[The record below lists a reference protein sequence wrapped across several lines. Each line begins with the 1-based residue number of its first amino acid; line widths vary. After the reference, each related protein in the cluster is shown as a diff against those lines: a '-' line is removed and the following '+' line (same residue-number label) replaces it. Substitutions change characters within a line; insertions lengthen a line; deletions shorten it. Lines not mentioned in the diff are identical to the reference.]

1 MPFIKTLFL
10 LLAFSLPVMAKVT
23 PPPLSPAQVLAY
35 DSRISQEE
43 RTYTAQLLLTVG
55 GTMAGAS
62 FLMQDN
68 NAKRSALSF
77 GVTSLALGAIT
88 SLYRP
93 AVEVYAAQ
101 YQAHP
106 EQDTKAFLIKLQ
118 EEYRLTRYVL
128 GGSVIGLGLLSLPKG
143 DMTDSEHNDL
153 MIYWRAAMFGL
164 GIATIIFPT
173 PAEARYQETL
183 QKSGLYF
190 FAAPSQAG
198 FVVGFGG

>member
-1 MPFIKTLFL
+1 
-10 LLAFSLPVMAKVT
+10 
-23 PPPLSPAQVLAY
+23 
-35 DSRISQEE
+35 
-43 RTYTAQLLLTVG
+43 
-55 GTMAGAS
+55 MAGAS
-62 FLMQDN
+62 FLMQDDRT
-68 NAKRSALSF
+68 KRSAMSF
-77 GVTSLALGAIT
+77 GLTSLALGAIT

-101 YQAHP
+101 YQAHH
-106 EQDTKAFLIKLQ
+106 EEDARVFLTKLQ

-143 DMTDSEHNDL
+143 EMTDSEHNDL
-153 MIYWRAAMFGL
+153 MLYWRAAMFSL
-164 GIATIIFPT
+164 GIATIIFPS

-190 FAAPSQAG
+190 FAEPSQAG